1 MGRLM
6 LNDRCYT
13 GSDNLLML
21 NDESYSG
28 GRIANLIEKNITVN
42 GIYLA
47 SEDGA
52 DGYSEV
58 TVDATNEIVIFE
70 NGQWLNPEDVSYTI
84 SPTGAEYI
92 YIEDGELVYGSSPT
106 GVSVVALDQTKYI
119 SLKAEFSI
127 VKAEGCFMQTGRCA
141 AGADARRCQ
150 QDGYQRYSYHDHQF
164 SAITTD
170 RSITIISNKPR
181 EAVFLSGN
189 STTDAIRIKR
199 LSVVILSDLVDLN

>member
-1 MGRLM
+1 MGKLM

-28 GRIANLIEKNITVN
+28 GRIANLIEKNITAN

-47 SEDGA
+47 SDDGA
-52 DGYSEV
+52 DGYSKV

-92 YIEDGELVYGSSPT
+92 YIEDDELVYGSGTT
-106 GVSVVALDQTKYI
+106 GVSVAATDQTKYI

-127 VKAEGCFMQTGRCA
+127 VKAEYCFMQTGRCA
-141 AGADARRCQ
+141 PGADARRCQ
-150 QDGYQRYSYHDHQF
+150 NEGYQRYSYHDHQF

-170 RSITIISNKPR
+170 RSVTIINTRSG
-181 EAVFLSGN
+181 EGVFLSGN
-189 STTDAIRIKR
+189 STTDTIRIKR
-199 LSVVILSDLVDLN
+199 LSAFIQSDFVDLN